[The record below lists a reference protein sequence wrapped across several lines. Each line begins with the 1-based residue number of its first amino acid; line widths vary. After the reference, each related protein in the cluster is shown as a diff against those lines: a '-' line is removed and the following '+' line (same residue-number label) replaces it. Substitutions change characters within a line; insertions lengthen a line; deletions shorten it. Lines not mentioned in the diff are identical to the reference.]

1 MKAITHLAFYA
12 LSAAAMV
19 SGSFAEPLKGWSEDL
34 EKALEQAK
42 KENKSVLVEF
52 TGSDWCPPCKMMR
65 KEVFSK
71 SEFVDAAAKNFILVE
86 IDMPRGNPEVAKRD
100 QPDVEFEKSA
110 EFQRAEEVVKKNQPL
125 VKKYK
130 IDGYPTV
137 ILLDS
142 AGKEF
147 GRFYATAH
155 PKTEDFLKRLD
166 KELANKDLD

>member
-1 MKAITHLAFYA
+1 MKAISYLALFA
-12 LSAAAMV
+12 LSATTLIS
-19 SGSFAEPLKGWSEDL
+19 SGFAKPLKGWGEDLTVAL
-34 EKALEQAK
+34 EKAK
-42 KENKSVLVEF
+42 TENKAVLVEF

-71 SEFVDAAAKNFILVE
+71 SEFVDAAAKTFILVE

-147 GRFYATAH
+147 GRFYASKH
-155 PKTEDFLKRLD
+155 PTTEDFLKRLD

>member
-1 MKAITHLAFYA
+1 MKAITNLALFTV
-12 LSAAAMV
+12 AAVAMV
-19 SGSFAEPLKGWSEDL
+19 GSAFAEPLKGWSEDL

-71 SEFVDAAAKNFILVE
+71 EEFVKAASKNFILVE
-86 IDMPRGNPEVAKRD
+86 IDMPRDNKEVAK
-100 QPDVEFEKSA
+100 
-110 EFQRAEEVVKKNQPL
+110 KNEPM

-130 IDGYPTV
+130 VDGFPTV
-137 ILLDS
+137 ILLS
-142 AGKEF
+142 PEGKEF
-147 GRFYATAH
+147 SRFYASEH

-166 KELANKDLD
+166 KELEKKDLD

>member
-1 MKAITHLAFYA
+1 MKAITNLALFTV
-12 LSAAAMV
+12 AAVAMV
-19 SGSFAEPLKGWSEDL
+19 GSAFAEPLKGWSEDL

-71 SEFVDAAAKNFILVE
+71 DEFVKAASKNFILVE
-86 IDMPRGNPEVAKRD
+86 IDMPRDNKEVAK
-100 QPDVEFEKSA
+100 
-110 EFQRAEEVVKKNQPL
+110 KNEPM

-130 IDGYPTV
+130 VDGFPTV
-137 ILLDS
+137 ILLS
-142 AGKEF
+142 PEGKEF
-147 GRFYATAH
+147 SRFYASEH

-166 KELANKDLD
+166 KELEKKDLD